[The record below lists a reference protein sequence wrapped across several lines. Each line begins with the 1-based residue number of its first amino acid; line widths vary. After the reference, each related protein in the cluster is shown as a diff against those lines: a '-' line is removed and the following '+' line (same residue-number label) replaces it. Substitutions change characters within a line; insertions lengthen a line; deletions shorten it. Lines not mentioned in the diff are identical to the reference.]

1 MEIVI
6 RRRELLA
13 LAPNQRWDFPEEI
26 AQQLID
32 RGCAEAIKPDVIE
45 AEEKAE
51 AKPKVLKVSKKA

>member
-32 RGCAEAIKPDVIE
+32 RGSAEAIQPDVIE
-45 AEEKAE
+45 AEQKAE
-51 AKPKVLKVSKKA
+51 AKPKVLKASKK